1 MIARAVFAIILASP
15 LLLSACGEEDRSQA
29 ELGAIWLTEHRL
41 HQPFGPIGKINK
53 ITVESAELIR
63 MYVDIPDK
71 RHADTIDSQS
81 LMFQSMLAKYAC
93 PSKGADLW
101 PLLGEQIT
109 LRVDLMT
116 GEDHVASGICEGP
129 KVKPGG

>member
-1 MIARAVFAIILASP
+1 MIPRTVFAM
-15 LLLSACGEEDRSQA
+15 LLVGALFLSACGEEDRSQA

-53 ITVESAELIR
+53 ITVESAKLIR
-63 MYVDIPDK
+63 MYIDIPDK
-71 RHADTIDSQS
+71 RHADAIDAQS
-81 LMFQSMLAKYAC
+81 LMFQSMVAKYAC

-101 PLLGEQIT
+101 PLLGQEIS

-116 GEDHVASGICEGP
+116 GSDHVASAICEGP
-129 KVKPGG
+129 KVVSGG